1 MAARLKSKTE
11 KHVKHEGPDLTHK
24 KENGYADISKDKLKM
39 IHSFAEGYKN
49 FLNTA
54 RTERESVDEII
65 RIANA
70 AGYVPY
76 DKVKFA
82 NKKFATQN
90 FYVENR
96 GKSLAL
102 VNIGKRHLTEGALVL
117 LSHVDSPRID
127 LKGTPVYE
135 DGGMCFF
142 KTHYYGGIKKFQWI
156 SSTMSIHGVVILK
169 GGKKVKISVGDD
181 PSEPAFMLPDLA
193 IHVSGKLQGER
204 KYNEVIKGE
213 ELNLIV
219 GTIPSPKAAKD
230 AKEKV
235 KLHVLEILH
244 EKYGITEK
252 DFISADL
259 SIVPSARCQDVGF
272 DRSMIAGYGHDDRS
286 CVYTTALATFASSS
300 PEYTTITYFFDREEI
315 GSVGNASS
323 KSLFISDV
331 YEKILV
337 FEGESGLYNRVRKA
351 QSNSKA
357 ISADVTEAFNPTW
370 AGVFDKHNVPN
381 INQGTVISKYGGAG
395 GKSGSSEASAEFMSM
410 IIDIFDEKGV
420 KWQVGE
426 LGKVDEG
433 GGGTVAKDLAVYNM
447 DVIDIG
453 PACLALHCPTE
464 LMSKFDL
471 FSSYEAYHAFIN
483 YKGKM

>member
-1 MAARLKSKTE
+1 
-11 KHVKHEGPDLTHK
+11 
-24 KENGYADISKDKLKM
+24 
-39 IHSFAEGYKN
+39 
-49 FLNTA
+49 
-54 RTERESVDEII
+54 
-65 RIANA
+65 
-70 AGYVPY
+70 
-76 DKVKFA
+76 
-82 NKKFATQN
+82 
-90 FYVENR
+90 
-96 GKSLAL
+96 
-102 VNIGKRHLTEGALVL
+102 L